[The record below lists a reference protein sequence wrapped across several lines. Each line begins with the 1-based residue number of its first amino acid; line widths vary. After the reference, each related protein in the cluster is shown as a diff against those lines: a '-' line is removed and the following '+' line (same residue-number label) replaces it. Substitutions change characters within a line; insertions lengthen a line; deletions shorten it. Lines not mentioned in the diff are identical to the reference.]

1 MEMKSKVVPVSNVY
15 VGLDVLGEAAANV
28 YFERK
33 RAGAKS
39 VMIEDTD
46 IVDRSDTLV
55 YVKVDYYEVL

>member
-15 VGLDVLGEAAANV
+15 VGLDVLGEAADNV

-39 VMIEDTD
+39 VMIEDTN

-55 YVKVDYYEVL
+55 YVKVDYYEVM